1 MKISIITV
9 VKNNFE
15 GIEQTINSVL
25 EQSYKEL
32 EYIIIDSESTDG
44 TSEVISRYKKKL
56 KHIREA
62 DFGIYDA
69 INKSVRYST
78 GTFIG
83 LLHSGDIYYSKFS
96 LERALLFI
104 KKKNL
109 DAASFNM
116 QYVSKT
122 KKIVRNWCLPIKKYH
137 KFNCFKVA
145 HPTLII
151 KKKY

>member
-9 VKNNFE
+9 VKNNVE

-62 DFGIYDA
+62 DLGIYDGL
-69 INKSVRYST
+69 NKGARYST
-78 GTFIG
+78 GTFIC

-96 LERALLFI
+96 LERSLLFI
-104 KKKNL
+104 KNVKNIKIKNS
-109 DAASFNM
+109 SFSLIK
-116 QYVSKT
+116 SKQ
-122 KKIVRNWCLPIKKYH
+122 
-137 KFNCFKVA
+137 
-145 HPTLII
+145 II
-151 KKKY
+151 KVY